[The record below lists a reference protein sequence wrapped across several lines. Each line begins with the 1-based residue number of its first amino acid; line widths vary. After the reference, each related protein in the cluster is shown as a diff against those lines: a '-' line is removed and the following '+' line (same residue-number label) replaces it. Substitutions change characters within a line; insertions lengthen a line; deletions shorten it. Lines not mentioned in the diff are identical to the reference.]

1 MKKRVTSIGGIFF
14 KTKDPK
20 ATKEWYAKHLGF
32 NTDDYGTTFAWRK
45 AETPEIMGF
54 SAWSPMKE
62 DTEYFAPSEKPFMV
76 NYRVDDLEWLVIQL
90 KKEGV
95 TVCDAIET
103 FEYGKFV
110 HIMDNDGNK
119 LELWEANDDRYG
131 LMVDGKTTY

>member
-32 NTDDYGTTFAWRK
+32 NTDDYGTTFEWRQ
-45 AETPEIMGF
+45 AEAPEKKGF
-54 SAWSPMKE
+54 SAWSPMKD
-62 DTEYFAPSEKPFMV
+62 DTNYFAPSQKQFMV
-76 NYRVDDLEWLVIQL
+76 NYRVEDLEWLILEL
-90 KKEGV
+90 KKEDIII
-95 TVCDAIET
+95 CDEIET

-119 LELWEANDDRYG
+119 IELWEANDKYYDE
-131 LMVDGKTTY
+131 MVNGKTTK

>member
-32 NTDDYGTTFAWRK
+32 NTDDYGTSFEWRK
-45 AETPEIMGF
+45 TEKPEEKGF
-54 SAWSPMKE
+54 SAWSPMKD
-62 DTEYFAPSEKPFMV
+62 DTTYFEPSEKQFMV
-76 NYRVDDLEWLVIQL
+76 NYRVEDLEWLVETL

-119 LELWEANDDRYG
+119 IELWEANDDFYDK
-131 LMVDGKTTY
+131 MVNGKTTK